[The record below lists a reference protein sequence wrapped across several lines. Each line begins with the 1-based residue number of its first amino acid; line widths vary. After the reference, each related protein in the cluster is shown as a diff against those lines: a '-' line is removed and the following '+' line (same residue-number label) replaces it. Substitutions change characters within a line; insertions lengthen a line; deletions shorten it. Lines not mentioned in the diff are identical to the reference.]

1 MFTASKAGYITMSKL
16 YSTVGLNGINEAAE
30 FLGLKCSYNDDYK
43 KFCQLIT
50 STISELNRKNSTS
63 KYQFNTEFVPKR
75 SGDIKPLLIDSK
87 LLILGQRGASREIV
101 QRERL
106 NKVAA

>member
-1 MFTASKAGYITMSKL
+1 MFTASNAGYISMSKL

-30 FLGLKCSYNDDYK
+30 FLGIKCSYNPDYIAL
-43 KFCQLIT
+43 CQLIT
-50 STISELNRKNSTS
+50 GTISKLNKKNST
-63 KYQFNTEFVPKR
+63 KQFMFNTEFVPKR
-75 SGDIKPLLIDSK
+75 SGDVKPLLIDSK

>member
-1 MFTASKAGYITMSKL
+1 MFTASKAGYISMSKL

-43 KFCQLIT
+43 DFCQLIT
-50 STISELNRKNSTS
+50 STISELNRKNST
-63 KYQFNTEFVPKR
+63 KKFQFNTEFVPR
-75 SGDIKPLLIDSK
+75 RGGDVKPLLIDSK
-87 LLILGQRGASREIV
+87 LLFLGQRGASREIV

>member
-1 MFTASKAGYITMSKL
+1 MSKL

-30 FLGLKCSYNDDYK
+30 FLGITCSYNELYK
-43 KFCQLIT
+43 NFCQLIT
-50 STISELNRKNSTS
+50 GTISELNKKNST
-63 KYQFNTEFVPKR
+63 KKFMFNTEFVPKR
-75 SGDIKPLLIDSK
+75 SGDVKPLLIDSK

-106 NKVAA
+106 NKAAA

>member
-1 MFTASKAGYITMSKL
+1 MFTASKAGYISMSKL
-16 YSTVGLNGINEAAE
+16 YSTIGLNGINEAAE
-30 FLGLKCSYNDDYK
+30 FLGIECSYNKRYK
-43 KFCQLIT
+43 DFCQLIT
-50 STISELNRKNSTS
+50 GTISELNKKNST
-63 KYQFNTEFVPKR
+63 KKFQFNTEFVPKR
-75 SGDIKPLLIDSK
+75 SGDVKPLLIDSK